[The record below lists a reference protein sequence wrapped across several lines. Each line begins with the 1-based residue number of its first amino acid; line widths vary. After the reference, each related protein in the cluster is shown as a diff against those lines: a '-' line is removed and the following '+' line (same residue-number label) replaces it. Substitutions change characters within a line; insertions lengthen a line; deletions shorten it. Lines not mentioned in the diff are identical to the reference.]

1 MVTID
6 SDMST
11 CAFIIFLFYFLKI
24 SLILE
29 HGIGIS
35 LINSVPE
42 ELLFAS
48 LTGIRVS
55 FLLHVCSS
63 PLGLHVQV
71 YLIVHLLC
79 VHYRLT
85 LLATQ

>member
-1 MVTID
+1 MYVGI
-6 SDMST
+6 SILLYSNYQYY
-11 CAFIIFLFYFLKI
+11 CHRLQL

-29 HGIGIS
+29 QGVGIS

-55 FLLHVCSS
+55 PSH
-63 PLGLHVQV
+63 
-71 YLIVHLLC
+71 
-79 VHYRLT
+79 
-85 LLATQ
+85 